1 MNISLKV
8 VMAKKILG
16 IETDSN
22 FIFENVL
29 DLCKKA
35 NRKLRALAPA
45 PLN

>member
-1 MNISLKV
+1 
-8 VMAKKILG
+8 MAKKILG
-16 IETDSN
+16 IEIDSN
-22 FIFENVL
+22 FIFEDNVL

>member
-1 MNISLKV
+1 
-8 VMAKKILG
+8 MAKKILG

-22 FIFENVL
+22 FIFEDVL
-29 DLCKKA
+29 DLCKKT